1 MYLPVNFRTMNPD
14 VVLSY
19 RCASWVGWRIVWQQE
34 GCTQQAS
41 MLISAMFCIMSQV
54 CRFGNNYHTSRNH
67 TWAIYIFLVERL
79 VLHNLLHDPDCK
91 IMTSSFF
98 CGSSGLLCKC
108 IILLY
113 IQVTAFKSIVLH
125 GPKGL
130 DKFVLFTLHLW
141 NSFDLFDCNI
151 SHTFIAKSFHIKL
164 KTNQKKKEVILIQM
178 PNCFFFFAFLTI
190 SNWWHDVFSSPD
202 KYGLNCTLLWIF

>member
-113 IQVTAFKSIVLH
+113 IQVTAWALYYMAPRDLISLYCLPCICGIHLICLTVTS
-125 GPKGL
+125 
-130 DKFVLFTLHLW
+130 VTL
-141 NSFDLFDCNI
+141 S
-151 SHTFIAKSFHIKL
+151 
-164 KTNQKKKEVILIQM
+164 
-178 PNCFFFFAFLTI
+178 
-190 SNWWHDVFSSPD
+190 
-202 KYGLNCTLLWIF
+202 